1 MLKLDSTGLLRF
13 TGAFYARRARR
24 ILPALLVCLSVIAVA
39 AALFI
44 PSSWL
49 AKTNQ
54 QTTSY
59 AFWGLSNY
67 FMMHYGD
74 PYFAPR
80 IDYNLRLTPGRSAS
94 RNSSTGCTRWY
105 SSPG

>member
-24 ILPALLVCLSVIAVA
+24 ILPALPVCLSVIVVA
-39 AALFI
+39 AALCPI

-59 AFWGLSNY
+59 AFWY
-67 FMMHYGD
+67 F
-74 PYFAPR
+74 P
-80 IDYNLRLTPGRSAS
+80 ITS
-94 RNSSTGCTRWY
+94 
-105 SSPG
+105 